1 MRDTPGTY
9 PVGRFFWEANL
20 MVDDSQREEMLRVIL
35 EELKE
40 LRVELRQHIT
50 DETIEFEKIKETLH
64 RHTID
69 QALTR
74 QRLNLTT
81 TGIAIAVSG
90 VFTYFLNVVG
100 FHVD

>member
-1 MRDTPGTY
+1 MALPDT
-9 PVGRFFWEANL
+9 
-20 MVDDSQREEMLRVIL
+20 EMLRVIL

-40 LRVELRQHIT
+40 LRKELREHIA
-50 DETIEFEKIKETLH
+50 DEAVEFEKIKETLH

-81 TGIAIAVSG
+81 TGIAVVVSG
-90 VFTYFLNVVG
+90 AFTYFLNVVG
-100 FHVD
+100 IHID